1 MQSPEMMIKWRREL
15 GPLLLLPDDQMSKR
29 CGLEHHVPLLL
40 ANHDYSS
47 VMESTATK
55 LPFIGLCLAGLN
67 LGRPSLHPQTLIRGL
82 RTLWRHYVGSYQEH
96 CWSCS
101 MKLDKQT
108 QDHKPLESVYKGKV
122 MKELFVNGDIE
133 EVYELLCVFIN
144 TSIIFC

>member
-1 MQSPEMMIKWRREL
+1 MMIKWRREL

-40 ANHDYSS
+40 AYMTFPVSWSPLPPSS
-47 VMESTATK
+47 PSLA
-55 LPFIGLCLAGLN
+55 LCLAGLN

-108 QDHKPLESVYKGKV
+108 QDHKPLESLDTRVKLS
-122 MKELFVNGDIE
+122 KELFENGDIE
-133 EVYELLCVFIN
+133 EVYQSLYQNFYNI
-144 TSIIFC
+144 